1 MSRVM
6 KWIESELAK
15 DPEFAER
22 VEVELARLEV
32 EQALVALRE
41 QQGISQRELAR
52 RMGVSQPVIAR
63 IESGR
68 NRNLGLRTLV
78 RIASVLNG
86 KVEITIR
93 PRAARRQTRVGVKRA
108 RSRGRMTAA

>member
-15 DPEFAER
+15 DPKLAER
-22 VEVELARLEV
+22 VEIELARLEV
-32 EQALVALRE
+32 EQALVTLRE
-41 QQGISQRELAR
+41 TQGISQRELAR

-86 KVEITIR
+86 TVEITIR
-93 PRAARRQTRVGVKRA
+93 ARARRQSRPTAKRTR
-108 RSRGRMTAA
+108 SHAA